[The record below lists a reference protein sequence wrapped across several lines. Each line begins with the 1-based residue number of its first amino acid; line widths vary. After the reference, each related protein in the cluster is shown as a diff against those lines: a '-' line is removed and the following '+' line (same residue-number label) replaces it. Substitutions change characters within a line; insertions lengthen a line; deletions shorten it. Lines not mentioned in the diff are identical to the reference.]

1 MRLLK
6 KVIGK
11 EWSLFALLIAMG
23 AISGGLYTWT
33 IKLIHTVLSEGIT
46 LTLFAQIVGFA
57 SFSAISAI
65 YAGRRMTKLYERNIS
80 VLRVDLSK
88 KVMQAKYEQIESRS
102 KMVVPVLMNEVHALT
117 NFVKSLP
124 AAVVAFFQ
132 FSGIL
137 IYMFW
142 LSFEFASMMLVIFG
156 VLFLF
161 NFAFLSRLYTTGR
174 AASTINHSLHHSVEG
189 LIQGIKEL
197 VLNKKHNESYIQN
210 VIKPKSDQFADKQ
223 AEISSINITL
233 SKTSEW
239 IVIVSLSILLLLIQ
253 KFGSLDADR
262 LVQFFTLLL
271 FLLPSLI
278 TITTF
283 FRSFKKM
290 QVSIDKI
297 EELGLSFS
305 QELVND
311 RVSQQRLNEAHTGP
325 LLQLKDIVYQY
336 TKGDSSFGIGPMSMS
351 INENEILCITG
362 GNGSG
367 KTTLLKLLIGLYQG
381 SAGNIS
387 LNGTIIEEANLQN
400 YRNQFSVS
408 FADSFVFKDLSYL
421 QESSLLKKSAQL
433 IEMLELQDKISMSD
447 LRISDIDL
455 SFGQRGRLNLLRTIL
470 EDKPIIVFDEWAA
483 NQDPNFKRKFY
494 YEILPLLKKE
504 GKTIILVSHDDNYY
518 GVADRIVK
526 LSEGKIV
533 SSEQINLQNEVS

>member
-1 MRLLK
+1 MRLLR

-11 EWSLFALLIAMG
+11 EWSLFAVLIAMG

-33 IKLIHTVLSEGIT
+33 IKLIHTVLGEGIT
-46 LTLFAQIVGFA
+46 LLLLLQIVGFA

-80 VLRVDLSK
+80 ALRVDLSR

-142 LSFEFASMMLVIFG
+142 LSFQFASMMLVIFG

-174 AASTINHSLHHSVEG
+174 AASTINHSLHHSIEG
-189 LIQGIKEL
+189 LIKGIKEL
-197 VLNKKHNESYIQN
+197 VLNKKHNESYIQH

-233 SKTSEW
+233 SKISEW
-239 IVIVSLSILLLLIQ
+239 IVIVSLSCLLLIVQ
-253 KFGSLDADR
+253 KYGTIDSDR

-278 TITTF
+278 TITSF

-290 QVSIDKI
+290 QVSVDKI

-305 QELVND
+305 QEIT
-311 RVSQQRLNEAHTGP
+311 SEAEDLKQLKEDQNGT
-325 LLQLKDIVYQY
+325 LIDLKDIVYHY
-336 TKGDSSFGIGPMSMS
+336 TMGQNSFGIGPMSMS
-351 INENEILCITG
+351 IRKNEILCITG

-381 SAGNIS
+381 ASGTIS
-387 LNGTIIEEANLQN
+387 FNGTVVEESNLQQ

-408 FADSFVFKDLSYL
+408 FADSFVFQDLSYL
-421 QESSLLKKSAQL
+421 QDSTLLKKSAQL
-433 IEMLELQDKISMSD
+433 IDMLELQDKISMSD
-447 LRISDIDL
+447 LSISDIDL

-483 NQDPNFKRKFY
+483 NQDPSFKRKFY
-494 YEILPLLKKE
+494 HEILPILKAE

-518 GVADRIVK
+518 EVADRIVK

-533 SSEQINLQNEVS
+533 DSAQLNVGHEIS